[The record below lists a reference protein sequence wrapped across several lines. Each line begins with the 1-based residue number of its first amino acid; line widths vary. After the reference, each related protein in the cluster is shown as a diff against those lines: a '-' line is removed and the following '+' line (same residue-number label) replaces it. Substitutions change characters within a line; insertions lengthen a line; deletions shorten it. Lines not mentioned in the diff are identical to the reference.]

1 MADKTAYIGG
11 FVVEEEKNKVMY
23 CCKGAAELT
32 IPNVGEGHEAKLM
45 VPATELKKESC
56 KQSKEECNGN
66 DSNINFELECEG
78 FSDEEK
84 KIGFCCYVHDGNINL
99 RLKGDPVKEGGDAAP
114 AADAAADTAAPAA
127 DTAAPAADT
136 AAPAADAPAAD
147 AAAT

>member
-1 MADKTAYIGG
+1 
-11 FVVEEEKNKVMY
+11 VEEEKNKVMY

-78 FSDEEK
+78 FSDDQK

-114 AADAAADTAAPAA
+114 AADAAAPAADAAPA
-127 DTAAPAADT
+127 TETPAPAAET
-136 AAPAADAPAAD
+136 PAPAAETPAPAADAPAP
-147 AAAT
+147 